1 MRTDYCGK
9 ITEQYLEKP
18 VHLKGWVHRR
28 RDHGGV
34 IFVDLRDREGMV
46 QIVFEPE
53 LESLFA
59 EAETLRSEFVIDV
72 KGLVRQRPDGMINPN
87 MVSGQIE
94 VVAQELTVLNKSEV
108 PPFPLDDEKV
118 TEETRLKYRYIDLRR
133 KEAFSKI
140 KLRARMNSLIRQF
153 LEQQAFIEVETP
165 ILMKTT
171 PEGARDYLVP
181 SRTHQG
187 QFFAL
192 PQSPQLLKQ
201 LLMMSGCDRYYQI
214 VRCFRDEDLRLDR
227 QPEFTQLDLEMSFV
241 QESDI
246 QDMMEDMMR
255 FLFKQLI
262 DADLPSAFP
271 RLTYDEAMNVYGSD
285 KPDLRIPLTIVEIS
299 HLVKNVD
306 FKVFSAAANDTASR
320 VAALKVP
327 KGCEKLSRK
336 MLDDYAE
343 YVKIYGAKG
352 LAYIKVNDLNQGMS
366 GLQSPILKFFDEQ
379 TIKNILNEVDAQTGD
394 VVFFGADTRKIVNDA
409 LGALRLKVGKD
420 LNMVEAGWRPLWIVD
435 FPMFEP
441 GDDDKLQPLHHPFTA
456 PKDIAADELVSS
468 ALTAHARAY
477 DMVLNGFELGGGS
490 VRIHDNA
497 MQKTIFNILDI
508 DEEQAEY
515 KFGFFLEALKYG
527 CPPHAGIAF
536 GLDRIAMLLT
546 DSDSIRDVIAFP
558 KTQSASCP
566 LTHAPSYVDDAQLK
580 ELGIKVIKKDK
591 S

>member
-9 ITEQYLEKP
+9 ITEQYLETQ

-46 QIVFEPE
+46 QVVFEPE
-53 LESLFA
+53 SELLFA
-59 EAETLRSEFVIDV
+59 KAETLRSEFVIEV
-72 KGLVRQRPDGMINPN
+72 KGLVRQRPEGMVNTN

-133 KEAFSKI
+133 KETFNKI

-153 LEQQAFIEVETP
+153 LEKEAFIEVETP

-246 QDMMEDMMR
+246 QDMMEQMIC

-262 DADLPSAFP
+262 DAELPSSFP

-327 KGCEKLSRK
+327 KGCDKLSRK

-352 LAYIKVNDLNQGMS
+352 LAYIKVNDLAQGMQ

-379 TIKNILNEVDAQTGD
+379 TINSILNEVDAQTGD
-394 VVFFGADTRKIVNDA
+394 VIFFGADTKKIVNDA
-409 LGALRLKVGKD
+409 LGALRLKLGKD
-420 LNMVEAGWRPLWIVD
+420 MDIIEAGWRPLWIVD
-435 FPMFEP
+435 FPMFEA
-441 GDDDKLQPLHHPFTA
+441 GDDGKLQPLHHPFTS
-456 PKDIAADELVSS
+456 PKDIAADDLVAT

-497 MQKTIFNILDI
+497 MQKTIFSILDI

-546 DSDSIRDVIAFP
+546 DSASIRDVIAFP

-566 LTHAPSYVDDAQLK
+566 LTHAPSKVDELQLK
-580 ELGIKVIKKDK
+580 ELGIKVLIK
-591 S
+591 